1 LKSLRESFIKIEIK
15 LKTIVISTGTKNS
28 ELRIGENWQN
38 VKTLLPAGD
47 IVIITDENINRLYG
61 SKFPKAH
68 VIVIPAGESSKNY
81 RIIEKITKKILK
93 LNIDRTGFIL
103 GIGGGVVCDITGFV
117 ASIYLRG
124 IGFGFISTT
133 LLSQVDASVGG
144 KNGINLGG
152 AKNMIGN
159 FNQPLFV
166 ICDQT
171 MLKTLPEDEY
181 ISGLGELIKHAI
193 IKDKALLE
201 IIKKEKARILSRDVA
216 VMEKVIAQSVQIK
229 ADIVASD
236 EREDGVRR
244 LLNFGHTFGHSIELK
259 YGYGHGMAV
268 ATGMVMA
275 AQFSYFKGMIKKSE
289 VDQISTILG
298 SFSLLKKAD
307 LSGRVIGKML
317 IHDKKRTGD
326 SIHFVL
332 LKSIGNAV
340 VEKVSLEDVREF
352 LGGWK
357 SVNGNR

>member
-1 LKSLRESFIKIEIK
+1 M
-15 LKTIVISTGTKNS
+15 
-28 ELRIGENWQN
+28 RIGENWQN
-38 VKTLLPAGD
+38 VETLIPSGD
-47 IVIITDENINRLYG
+47 LVIITDENINRLYG
-61 SKFPKAH
+61 SNFPKAH
-68 VIVIPAGESSKNY
+68 VIVIPAGESSKNFS
-81 RIIEKITKKILK
+81 IIEKITKKILK

-103 GIGGGVVCDITGFV
+103 GIGGGVVCDIAGFV

-159 FNQPLFV
+159 FNQPQFV

-193 IKDKALLE
+193 IKDKALLD
-201 IIKKEKARILSRDVA
+201 IVKKEKTKILLRDVK
-216 VMEKVIAQSVQIK
+216 VMENIIAQSVQIK

-236 EREDGVRR
+236 EREGGVRR
-244 LLNFGHTFGHSIELK
+244 LLNFGHTFGHAIELK
-259 YGYGHGMAV
+259 YGYSHGMAV

-275 AQFSYFKGMIKKSE
+275 AQFSHFRGMINKKELNQVSS
-289 VDQISTILG
+289 VLD
-298 SFSLLKKAD
+298 SFSLLNNSE
-307 LSGRVIGKML
+307 LSGKVIGKML

-332 LKSIGNAV
+332 LKSIGEAV
-340 VEKVSLEDVREF
+340 VEKVSLVDVREF
-352 LGGWK
+352 LRGWK
-357 SVNGNR
+357 GEVKSKK